1 MASKSQADQAA
12 TGVFLIGLAVLFMT
26 GFWWPGILFV
36 IGFSSM
42 ARGVAEG
49 RDWYSVP
56 GGLWMI
62 GLGLMF
68 WFGFSWPLLLIFVG
82 VSMLLG
88 KSWQSRHEAEAPEV
102 VVKQKREEKPK
113 NDAPYYIDESE
124 PGDER
129 ETTIEDLLNA
139 EKHDRA

>member
-12 TGVFLIGLAVLFMT
+12 TGVFLIGLAVIAW
-26 GFWWPGILFV
+26 GNFWWPGILFV

-49 RDWYSVP
+49 RSWYSVP

-68 WFGFSWPLLLIFVG
+68 LFNFSWPVLLIFVG

-88 KSWQSRHEAEAPEV
+88 KSWQNHQDTDVPEV

-124 PGDER
+124 PGDED

-139 EKHDRA
+139 EKRDRA